1 MLHNVFAVIITFN
14 PTLETFRKNI
24 SSIVNQ
30 VEEVIVVDNGSNN
43 VGEITNQILEFKNVT
58 LLTLESN
65 VGIGA
70 ATNIGIERL
79 GLPGSWVLILD
90 QDSIFPENGVAIYK
104 EYLKLLEN
112 YNIGMLVPEY
122 IERNN
127 TLNVKKEQLDWKFVD
142 YPIASGSFVNYS
154 AWKRING
161 YDETLFIDRVDDD
174 FDLRMRQNSYLLV
187 QVNKVQLDH
196 SIGNIKTKELFGKK
210 INIYNHNAIRKYY
223 QARNN
228 IIFSKKH
235 GNMINAWYRNTN
247 LIIKTLLFENGKLD
261 KLKNI
266 CKGIR
271 DGIKYK

>member
-1 MLHNVFAVIITFN
+1 MLHNVFAVVITFN

-43 VGEITNQILEFKNVT
+43 VGEIANQILEFKNVT

>member
-154 AWKRING
+154 AWKTING